1 MKRIFDTLFSALRA
15 KATSLWNKIRLVF
28 TLSFWQTKVISKLR
42 QFFSKLFDVRP
53 RDKRD
58 YYPMFRW
65 LVSKRLAYAIVV
77 ALSVVCL
84 LILWQIGSGWIAKDG
99 GGDPTYR
106 YNSIVLKFYSG
117 RARVTAHD
125 GYVAYIGD
133 VKKGVAEGQ
142 GALYNAN
149 NDLVYE
155 GAFSGSKYNGTGTL
169 YYPGEGV
176 RYVGTFVDNEY
187 SGTGKEYR
195 ASGVLEYEGEY
206 SQGKRAGA
214 GKLFN
219 ASGNAI
225 YAGNFR
231 SGDIV
236 YDELLGKTMAE
247 VAQMYTGMQTL
258 YSYDTESCIDMQE
271 IGVVCGLKDGS
282 DSLEPEW
289 SVSTVFIPATE
300 IVLDNVTCA
309 TVTEVANQL
318 GITEY
323 EGETPVLLAE
333 AVTINSLTEDSAL
346 RFEKVDMQTDSSFE
360 EAVNVTG
367 YDQNYPVYIHSF
379 EREGMVYTF
388 YTNEENGDR
397 FDFYSISL
405 AE

>member
-187 SGTGKEYR
+187 SGSGKEYR

-247 VAQMYTGMQTL
+247 VAQMYTGTQTL

-300 IVLDNVTCA
+300 IVLDNVTCT
-309 TVTEVANQL
+309 TVSEVANQL

>member
-1 MKRIFDTLFSALRA
+1 
-15 KATSLWNKIRLVF
+15 
-28 TLSFWQTKVISKLR
+28 
-42 QFFSKLFDVRP
+42 
-53 RDKRD
+53 
-58 YYPMFRW
+58 MFRW

>member
-15 KATSLWNKIRLVF
+15 KATSLWNKVRLLF
-28 TLSFWQTKVISKLR
+28 TLSFWQTKVVSKLR

-58 YYPMFRW
+58 YYPVFRW
-65 LVSKRLAYAIVV
+65 LVSKRLAYAVVV
-77 ALSVVCL
+77 ALCVVCL
-84 LILWQIGSGWIAKDG
+84 LVLWQIGSGWIAKDG

-117 RARVTAHD
+117 RARVTARD
-125 GYVAYIGD
+125 GYVAYVGD
-133 VKKGVAEGQ
+133 VEKGAAEGQ

-187 SGTGKEYR
+187 SGSGKEYR

-231 SGDIV
+231 GGDIV

-247 VAQMYTGMQTL
+247 AAQMYTGTQTL
-258 YSYDTESCIDMQE
+258 YSSDTESCIDMQE
-271 IGVVCGLKDGS
+271 IGVVCALKDGS

-300 IVLDNVTCA
+300 IVLDNVTC
-309 TVTEVANQL
+309 TTISEVSDQL

-333 AVTINSLTEDSAL
+333 AVTINGLTEDSAL

-360 EAVNVTG
+360 EVVNVTG

-379 EREGMVYTF
+379 KREGMVYTF
-388 YTNEENGDR
+388 YTDEENGER